1 MAALR
6 LPPAMAVVLSVAALA
21 VAPAPAV
28 AVGDCTPDAAWP
40 AARPDL
46 AAQVVALVNAHREQI
61 GLAPLA
67 VSPTLTAAAT
77 WKARHM
83 AAYHYMA
90 HDDPAPPVARTT
102 AERIA
107 ACGYPTANW
116 GENIAYGYPTAQAV
130 VDGWLSSPEHRA
142 NIERADVRA
151 TGVGVAGSP
160 LYWAQT
166 FGSVVDAGSSGELSA
181 PDVQAPAA
189 PAPAAAPA
197 PLAISVSC
205 AGHPRA
211 VSCRVRGARGAVVR
225 LALVRSG
232 HVLARA
238 RADAHADVIRMR
250 LQPRGRLRP
259 GRYAVVVRAI
269 APSATRKGKLRVTVR

>member
-46 AAQVVALVNAHREQI
+46 AAQVVALVNAHREQL

-107 ACGYPTANW
+107 ACGYPAANW

-151 TGVGVAGSP
+151 TGVGV
-160 LYWAQT
+160 
-166 FGSVVDAGSSGELSA
+166 
-181 PDVQAPAA
+181 
-189 PAPAAAPA
+189 
-197 PLAISVSC
+197 
-205 AGHPRA
+205 
-211 VSCRVRGARGAVVR
+211 
-225 LALVRSG
+225 
-232 HVLARA
+232 
-238 RADAHADVIRMR
+238 
-250 LQPRGRLRP
+250 
-259 GRYAVVVRAI
+259 
-269 APSATRKGKLRVTVR
+269 